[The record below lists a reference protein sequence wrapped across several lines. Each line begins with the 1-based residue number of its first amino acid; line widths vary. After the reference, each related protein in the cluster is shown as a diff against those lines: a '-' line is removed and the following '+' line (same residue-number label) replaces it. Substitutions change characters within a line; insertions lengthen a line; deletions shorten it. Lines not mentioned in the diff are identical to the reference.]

1 MNIREFFA
9 SLSAKRETSK
19 ILIDKALSDANDA
32 QQALL
37 TLLKSSKRYQ
47 LTVKQWIDVI
57 KRHPTQVDVIFASF
71 GPQKRFFG
79 LITDRRHLGYRLT
92 NSQQWQT
99 LLDGFNSSAN
109 TSEQFG
115 LRSLTDKMLQFAPAT
130 LEKWEG
136 QVAKQDAHKAE
147 LQAELR
153 SRLPGIVKTQHN
165 KTKVSDTAKAVIN
178 NPKEYKLVQQRL
190 HSLDLAREP
199 KGIKH
204 SPVEIQK
211 TERSLL
217 SLSREVASR
226 VDRFINSW
234 LRKEKYQAAVQKL
247 TDEKQSLNYA
257 KASVRLNALDM
268 GGVKQPSDIMAQLPL
283 AHLDLANKSAATTDI
298 KTAPKLPSAVKL
310 KLNKLLQTPAKHMA
324 QASIAIAGTPL
335 SSHSSEKTMSLKR
348 VAASE
353 SLADDVTVYSGLSD
367 FEGIDSLEFY
377 SSVSQND
384 DYRLNEDEDP
394 VFDREEIEYREGKYD
409 DEFSDQ
415 PDWTFETPKK
425 RVSSKLSSIGSSP
438 LENLTRV
445 FASPMTDDSSI
456 DLQRV
461 VASPFSSPGQSTP
474 EVKMSGA
481 GSATPFCT
489 LNAMERVYPETDT
502 PDSGVSELVR
512 VTESPSDGNS
522 TQMLK
527 SKSSVN
533 NLYRQFS
540 NTSSCKASRTGGY
553 GLDDFDKGVARRLF
567 ADDEEETN
575 VREMPMLT

>member
-57 KRHPTQVDVIFASF
+57 KRHPTQVDAIFASF

-130 LEKWEG
+130 LEKWER
-136 QVAKQDAHKAE
+136 QVEKQNAHKAE

-153 SRLPGIVKTQHN
+153 SKLPGIIKTQHN

-234 LRKEKYQAAVQKL
+234 LRKEKHQAAVQKL
-247 TDEKQSLNYA
+247 ADEKQSLNYA
-257 KASVRLNALDM
+257 
-268 GGVKQPSDIMAQLPL
+268 GGKQPSDIMAQLPL
-283 AHLDLANKSAATTDI
+283 AHLDLANKPAATADI

-335 SSHSSEKTMSLKR
+335 STHSSEKTMSLKR

-377 SSVSQND
+377 SSVSQD
-384 DYRLNEDEDP
+384 DEYRLNEDEDP

-425 RVSSKLSSIGSSP
+425 RVSSKLSSIGFSP

-461 VASPFSSPGQSTP
+461 AASPFSSPGQSTP

-489 LNAMERVYPETDT
+489 LKAMERVCPETDT

-527 SKSSVN
+527 RKSSVN

-540 NTSSCKASRTGGY
+540 NSSSCKASRTGGY
-553 GLDDFDKGVARRLF
+553 GLDDFDKDIARRLF